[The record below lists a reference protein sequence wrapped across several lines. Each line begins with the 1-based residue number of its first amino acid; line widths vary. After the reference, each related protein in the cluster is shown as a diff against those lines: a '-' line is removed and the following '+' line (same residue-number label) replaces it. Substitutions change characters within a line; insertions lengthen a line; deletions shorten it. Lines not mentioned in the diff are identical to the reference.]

1 MCHALFHLLSAFIPT
16 ALVFLGITLFVA
28 LTSLTSSSYKTPPPE
43 AEGCQ
48 CLWAFSIF
56 SLDAVF
62 HHLDSGRLEPLH
74 VVGPPF
80 PHVLVL
86 PFSSHALYHTRHAIP
101 LVCISD
107 THNAHHAQTA
117 SRQHSHA
124 LRRARPVWCRP
135 LTR

>member
-1 MCHALFHLLSAFIPT
+1 MRIAQTFSYLFHVPLYCILWTCVTALFHLLSTFIPT
-16 ALVFLGITLFVA
+16 ALVFLGITTLFIA

-80 PHVLVL
+80 PHALVL
-86 PFSSHALYHTRHAIP
+86 PF
-101 LVCISD
+101 
-107 THNAHHAQTA
+107 
-117 SRQHSHA
+117 
-124 LRRARPVWCRP
+124 
-135 LTR
+135 